1 MQNGKELS
9 TRIYNLS
16 EMSQMEQK
24 KTLLEESL
32 WEVQMS
38 DSIPNLQTIYSII

>member
-9 TRIYNLS
+9 THIYNLS

-24 KTLLEESL
+24 KSWLEESL
-32 WEVQMS
+32 WEVHV
-38 DSIPNLQTIYSII
+38 